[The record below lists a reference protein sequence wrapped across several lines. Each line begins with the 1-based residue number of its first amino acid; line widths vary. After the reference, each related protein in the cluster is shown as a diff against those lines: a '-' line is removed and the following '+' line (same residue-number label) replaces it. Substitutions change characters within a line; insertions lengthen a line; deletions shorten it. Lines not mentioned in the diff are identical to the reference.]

1 MDDRVNRIKDVLEWL
16 KASEL
21 FRSNREIAERMDY
34 NPSMVSQVIT
44 GRSAVTQ
51 KFVRSLSSVCSRIS
65 YDWIWT
71 GEGDMLRE
79 TPSSGAIPAERFSEL
94 DRFSFIMA
102 DMAQLMK
109 NFSSVVGPLERR
121 VAELERRLAEQG
133 STIERLQSLLDRME
147 KAATP

>member
-1 MDDRVNRIKDVLEWL
+1 MDDRVKRIKDVLEWL
-16 KASEL
+16 KSSDL
-21 FRSNREIAERMDY
+21 FRSNREIAERMGY

-79 TPSSGAIPAERFSEL
+79 VQSSGALPAERLSEL
-94 DRFSFIMA
+94 DRFSFIMS

-109 NFSSVVGPLERR
+109 NFSSVVGPLERK
-121 VAELERRLAEQG
+121 VAELERMIAEQNN
-133 STIERLQSLLDRME
+133 TIDQLRLRLDSIE

>member
-1 MDDRVNRIKDVLEWL
+1 MDDRVKRIKDVLEWL
-16 KASEL
+16 KSSEL
-21 FRSNREIAERMDY
+21 FRSNREIAERMGY

-109 NFSSVVGPLERR
+109 NFSSVVGPLERK
-121 VAELERRLAEQG
+121 VSALERRLAEQG
-133 STIERLQSLLDRME
+133 STIERLQSRLDSME

>member
-1 MDDRVNRIKDVLEWL
+1 MDDRINRIKDVLEWL

-21 FRSNREIAERMDY
+21 FRSNREIAERMGY

-79 TPSSGAIPAERFSEL
+79 TPSSVAIPAERFSEL

-133 STIERLQSLLDRME
+133 CTIERLQSLLDRIE

>member
-21 FRSNREIAERMDY
+21 FRSNREIAERMGY

-79 TPSSGAIPAERFSEL
+79 TTSSGAIPAERFSEL

>member
-16 KASEL
+16 KSSEM
-21 FRSNREIAERMDY
+21 FRSNREIAERMGY

-71 GEGDMLRE
+71 GEGNMLQE
-79 TPSSGAIPAERFSEL
+79 VISSDAIPSERLLTF

-109 NFSSVVGPLERR
+109 NFSLLVGPLECR
-121 VAELERRLAEQG
+121 VAQLERKLSEQA
-133 STIERLQSLLDRME
+133 STIERLQSRLDIME

>member
-16 KASEL
+16 KSSEL
-21 FRSNREIAERMDY
+21 FRSNREIAERMGY

-79 TPSSGAIPAERFSEL
+79 TPASGAIPAERFSEL

>member
-1 MDDRVNRIKDVLEWL
+1 MDDRVKRIKDMLEWL
-16 KASEL
+16 KSSGL
-21 FRSNREIAERMDY
+21 FRSNREIAERMGY

-79 TPSSGAIPAERFSEL
+79 APASGAIPTERFSEL

-109 NFSSVVGPLERR
+109 NFSSVVGPLERK
-121 VAELERRLAEQG
+121 VSALERRLEEQAG
-133 STIERLQSLLDRME
+133 MIERLQSRLDSME

>member
-16 KASEL
+16 KSSEL
-21 FRSNREIAERMDY
+21 FRSNREIAERMGY

-79 TPSSGAIPAERFSEL
+79 TPSSGAIPGERFSEL

-121 VAELERRLAEQG
+121 VAELERRLTEQG
-133 STIERLQSLLDRME
+133 DTIERLQSRLDSME

>member
-1 MDDRVNRIKDVLEWL
+1 MDERVNRIKDVLEWL

-21 FRSNREIAERMDY
+21 FRSNREIAERMGY

-121 VAELERRLAEQG
+121 VAELERRLEEQAG
-133 STIERLQSLLDRME
+133 MIERLQNLLDRME

>member
-21 FRSNREIAERMDY
+21 FRSNREIAERMGY

-121 VAELERRLAEQG
+121 VAELERRLAEHG

>member
-1 MDDRVNRIKDVLEWL
+1 
-16 KASEL
+16 
-21 FRSNREIAERMDY
+21 
-34 NPSMVSQVIT
+34 MVSQVIT
-44 GRSAVTQ
+44 GRPTVTQ

-71 GEGDMLRE
+71 GEGDMVRE
-79 TPSSGAIPAERFSEL
+79 TPSAGAVPAERFSEL

-109 NFSSVVGPLERR
+109 NCSSVVGPLERR
-121 VAELERRLAEQG
+121 LAEQG
-133 STIERLQSLLDRME
+133 GTIERLQNLLDRME

>member
-1 MDDRVNRIKDVLEWL
+1 MDERVNRIKDVLEWL

-21 FRSNREIAERMDY
+21 FRSNREIAERMGY

-109 NFSSVVGPLERR
+109 NFSSVVGPLDRR

-133 STIERLQSLLDRME
+133 STIERLQNRLDSME
-147 KAATP
+147 KAAIP

>member
-21 FRSNREIAERMDY
+21 FRSNREIAERMGY

-79 TPSSGAIPAERFSEL
+79 TPSSEAIPAERFSEL

-133 STIERLQSLLDRME
+133 STIEQLQSLLDRME

>member
-1 MDDRVNRIKDVLEWL
+1 MDDRVKRIKDVLEWL
-16 KASEL
+16 KSSEL
-21 FRSNREIAERMDY
+21 FRSNREIAERMGY

-71 GEGDMLRE
+71 GEGDKLRE
-79 TPSSGAIPAERFSEL
+79 APSSGAIPTERFSEL

-109 NFSSVVGPLERR
+109 NFSSVVGPLERK
-121 VAELERRLAEQG
+121 VSALERRLEEQAG
-133 STIERLQSLLDRME
+133 MIERLQSRLDSME

>member
-1 MDDRVNRIKDVLEWL
+1 MDERVNRIKDVLEWL

-21 FRSNREIAERMDY
+21 FRSNREIAERMGY

-65 YDWIWT
+65 YDWVWT

-79 TPSSGAIPAERFSEL
+79 TPSSGTIPAERFSEL

-147 KAATP
+147 KAAIP

>member
-21 FRSNREIAERMDY
+21 FRSNREIAERMGY

-65 YDWIWT
+65 YDWVWT
-71 GEGDMLRE
+71 QLRR
-79 TPSSGAIPAERFSEL
+79 PS
-94 DRFSFIMA
+94 
-102 DMAQLMK
+102 
-109 NFSSVVGPLERR
+109 
-121 VAELERRLAEQG
+121 
-133 STIERLQSLLDRME
+133 
-147 KAATP
+147 

>member
-21 FRSNREIAERMDY
+21 FRSNREIAERMGY

-79 TPSSGAIPAERFSEL
+79 TPSSGAIPVERFSEL